1 MILQELLKMQHTF
14 GSKFT
19 NFGQLD
25 HIEKQEKLLDF
36 IDHAIEELIE
46 VRRELPLRKHWK
58 KDSKTAPV
66 DYDKVKKEMIDV
78 LHFILTLFLILDM
91 DEHDIFECYI
101 AKHKVNYERQEDGI

>member
-1 MILQELLKMQHTF
+1 MRLQELLKMQYTF

-25 HIEKQEKLLDF
+25 GLEKQEKLLDF
-36 IDHAIEELIE
+36 IDHSIEELIE

-58 KDSKTAPV
+58 KDRYSARP
-66 DYDKVKKEMIDV
+66 DYEKVKEEMIDV

-91 DEHDIFECYI
+91 DAHDIFEAYC